1 MHKYINE
8 VDLLK
13 FFEAQRIRPGFTIA
27 VIGINDGLTSGGG
40 DLYEEPIFEFL
51 NKNVQIS
58 AILIEPVKVV
68 FEKLK
73 KNYQS
78 HQNDLTFLNCAVGGK
93 FSYEKIIIQG
103 DNGTTS
109 TLHHGHL
116 SPSEIS
122 KRVTQDIFVF
132 PFFVCAE
139 LSNKSVIEFIKI
151 DAEGFDK
158 VILHS
163 ILDNYEKSG
172 SPKFIQWEDN
182 SPDDTNY
189 LDHPKL
195 ENFKIYFSGG
205 INKFHQ
211 KPFGR
216 DKIAIHRNFDL
227 SNIAV
232 DIETIAI

>member
-1 MHKYINE
+1 MHQYIDE

-13 FFEAQRIRPGFTIA
+13 FIEAHRIRPGFTIA

-40 DLYEEPIFEFL
+40 NLHEEPIFEFL

-58 AILIEPVKVV
+58 AILIEPVKFV

-73 KNYQS
+73 KNYQL
-78 HQNDLTFLNCAVGGK
+78 HQNDITFLNCAIGGK
-93 FSYEKIIIQG
+93 FSYEKIIVQG
-103 DNGTTS
+103 DNGATS
-109 TLHHGHL
+109 TLHHRHL

-132 PFFVCAE
+132 PFFVCVE

-151 DAEGFDK
+151 DAEGFDR
-158 VILHS
+158 VILYS

-182 SPDDTNY
+182 SPDDTSY
-189 LDHPKL
+189 LDHPNLK
-195 ENFKIYFSGG
+195 NFEIYFSGG

-227 SNIAV
+227 SSIAV
-232 DIETIAI
+232 DIETIET

>member
-1 MHKYINE
+1 MHKYIDE

-13 FFEAQRIRPGFTIA
+13 FFEAHRIRPGFTIA

-40 DLYEEPIFEFL
+40 NIHEVLLFEFL
-51 NKNVQIS
+51 NKNVQVS
-58 AILIEPVKVV
+58 AILIKSVQLV

-73 KNYQS
+73 ENYQF
-78 HQNDLTFLNCAVGGK
+78 HQNDITFLNCAIGGK
-93 FSYEKIIIQG
+93 FSYEKIIVQG

-109 TLHHGHL
+109 TLHHRHL

-122 KRVTQDIFVF
+122 RRVTQDIFVF

-151 DAEGFDK
+151 DAEGFDR
-158 VILHS
+158 VILYS
-163 ILDNYEKSG
+163 ILDNYDKSG
-172 SPKFIQWEDN
+172 CPKFIQWEDN
-182 SPDDTNY
+182 SPDDTSY
-189 LDHPKL
+189 LDHPNLK
-195 ENFKIYFSGG
+195 NFEIYFSGG

-211 KPFGR
+211 KPFSR

-227 SNIAV
+227 SSIAA
-232 DIETIAI
+232 DIESIEI